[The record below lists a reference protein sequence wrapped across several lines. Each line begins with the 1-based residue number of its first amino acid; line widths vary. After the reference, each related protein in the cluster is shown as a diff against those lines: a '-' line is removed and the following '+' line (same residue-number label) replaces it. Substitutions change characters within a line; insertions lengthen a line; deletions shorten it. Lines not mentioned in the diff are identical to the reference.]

1 MGPAQLFEFKNNKI
15 NVRPMS
21 LGIVV
26 RPKSPWYG
34 LVARPRCLGHA
45 RPRY

>member
-1 MGPAQLFEFKNNKI
+1 MGPAQFFEFKNNKI

-21 LGIVV
+21 LGIAA